1 MKTMEIKMV
10 KLGDIR
16 PYFNNPR
23 DNTRAVE
30 PTMQSIEKYTFTK
43 PIIVDKDGVI
53 IAGHTRYIAAFRLGL
68 TEVPVI
74 YSDLNEEQAKA
85 FRIADNKLA
94 EKSYFDDTKLV
105 AELKALDVPTE
116 LQAFFFEDLNQML
129 NLNFNYQSV
138 VGQQEENFEEVDKS
152 YDFLNQQEGQREEQT
167 ETEAPAPAE
176 KERTQLYTQMQDE
189 KGTYMYILCP
199 YCNNI
204 EKVYL

>member
-1 MKTMEIKMV
+1 MKQMQIKMV

-53 IAGHTRYIAAFRLGL
+53 IAGHTRYIAAFRLGIQ
-68 TEVPVI
+68 EVHVI

-105 AELKALDVPTE
+105 AELKALEVPQE
-116 LQAFFFEDLNQML
+116 LQSFFFEDLNQML
-129 NLNFNYQSV
+129 DLNFNYQSV
-138 VGQQEENFEEVDKS
+138 AGKQESFEEVDKD
-152 YDFLNQQEGQREEQT
+152 YDFLNQQEGQKDEPT
-167 ETEAPAPAE
+167 ATEAPTPAE
-176 KERTQLYTQMQDE
+176 KDKTPLYTPMQDE

>member
-1 MKTMEIKMV
+1 MKQMEIKIV
-10 KLGDIR
+10 KLGEIR

-30 PTMQSIEKYTFTK
+30 PTMHSIEKYSFTK
-43 PIIVDKDGVI
+43 PIIVDKNGVI
-53 IAGHTRYIAAFRLGL
+53 IAGHTRYIAAFRLGMR
-68 TEVPVI
+68 EVPVI

-85 FRIADNKLA
+85 FRIVDNKLA

-105 AELKALDVPTE
+105 EELKALQVPQE
-116 LQAFFFEDLNQML
+116 LQSFFFEDLNQML
-129 NLNFNYQSV
+129 HFNYQSV
-138 VGQQEENFEEVDKS
+138 AGQQEPFQEVDKN
-152 YDFLNQQEGQREEQT
+152 YEFLNEQEGQKDEQPADTSEQEE
-167 ETEAPAPAE
+167 
-176 KERTQLYTQMQDE
+176 ERTPLYKQLQDE

>member
-1 MKTMEIKMV
+1 MKQMQIKMV

-53 IAGHTRYIAAFRLGL
+53 IAGHTRYIAAFRLGIQ
-68 TEVPVI
+68 EVPVI

-105 AELKALDVPTE
+105 AELKALEVPQE
-116 LQAFFFEDLNQML
+116 LQSFFFEDLNQML
-129 NLNFNYQSV
+129 DLNFNYQSV
-138 VGQQEENFEEVDKS
+138 AGKQESFEEVDKD
-152 YDFLNQQEGQREEQT
+152 YDFLNQQEGQKDEPT
-167 ETEAPAPAE
+167 ATEAPTPAE
-176 KERTQLYTQMQDE
+176 KDKTPLYTPMQDE

>member
-1 MKTMEIKMV
+1 MKQMEIKMV
-10 KLGDIR
+10 RLGDIR

-30 PTMQSIEKYTFTK
+30 PTMQSIEKFTFTK

-53 IAGHTRYIAAFRLGL
+53 IAGHTRYIAAFRLGM

-105 AELKALDVPTE
+105 EELKALQVPQE

-129 NLNFNYQSV
+129 DTNFNYQSV
-138 VGQQEENFEEVDKS
+138 AGQQESFEEVDKS
-152 YDFLNQQEGQREEQT
+152 YEFLNQQEGQREES
-167 ETEAPAPAE
+167 PAPAE
-176 KERTQLYTQMQDE
+176 KETTQLYTQMQDE